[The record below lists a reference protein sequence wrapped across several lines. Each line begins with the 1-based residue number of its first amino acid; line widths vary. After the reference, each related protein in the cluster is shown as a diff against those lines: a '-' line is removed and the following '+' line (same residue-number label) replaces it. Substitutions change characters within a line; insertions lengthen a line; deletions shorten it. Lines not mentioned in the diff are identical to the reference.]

1 VWPAFTDVPTVPVK
15 FTKQTQKSFLF
26 SNGFLANGVHSPIAM
41 SVRVFGIT
49 KPGIAALA
57 GCVAVLWTCFG
68 LEIATRRQTS
78 HDAAATLRTLAELRH
93 RTQDS
98 IGTTPVRVPA
108 PTVQPRTF
116 TS

>member
-1 VWPAFTDVPTVPVK
+1 
-15 FTKQTQKSFLF
+15 
-26 SNGFLANGVHSPIAM
+26 M
-41 SVRVFGIT
+41 SVRVFGINRFFGIT

-78 HDAAATLRTLAELRH
+78 HDAAAALRTLAQLRQ

-98 IGTTPVRVPA
+98 NGTTPVRVPA
-108 PTVQPRTF
+108 PTPSLRSF